1 MSIVDNDGGREG
13 TDRVIPVEDLT
24 PVVVNFEQAS
34 YAVPEGESVTV
45 KVTLDQDP
53 ERTVTIPL
61 TTTDQDG
68 ASPSDYSQL
77 PANVVFDS
85 GDTEK
90 TFSVTATQ
98 DTVDD
103 DGESV
108 RLEFGDLPDGV
119 TEGTTDETTISITD
133 DDVPSVNVSFG
144 SASYT
149 VTEGNTVTVKV
160 VLSADPERNVSVPL
174 TIANGTGATS
184 TDYSRVPT
192 SVDFASGETEKSF
205 IFTAEQDDIDEDSE
219 ELTLG
224 FDTLPD
230 RVSTGTTAQALVT
243 IIDSIHVSFDA
254 SYYQAYEGGSG
265 ALVTVQLDNAS
276 AVETVIPI
284 TATGTNG
291 ATSADWTGVPD
302 TLIFAPG
309 ESSKSFT
316 VMAYDDTVED
326 SGESVQLGF
335 GDLPPGVARGSTS
348 TATVELMNMEVPQV
362 NRHMCPSDAGERIVL
377 ESVGEI
383 TQAGESDFWRVK
395 LDLQRLY
402 IIEVLGKDSGRDV
415 MDRDTHP
422 GDLTLEDPI
431 IAAIWDDGRNVM
443 RRTGAGG
450 SDDGGTGR
458 NSLTI
463 TSGTT
468 PSGWHEIEV
477 QGKGGTG
484 TYQIKVRVNNV
495 CRNMN
500 GVEVYPYFG
509 GPDGY
514 VLDTAGDVT
523 TDKDLM
529 VTYSMNWRSLTG
541 YLGDNWS
548 WYRDS
553 EPDVDWVRVH
563 LKTNRHY
570 TIELWTHDH
579 YAAEYQATDLK
590 ILGIYDADGVQIPN
604 TSSADSGRKVTLT
617 YEPDADGVYYV
628 AVGSGELDRT
638 GGYSISVEGVNGT
651 SSRARAVNSPASG
664 GPGIEGTP
672 RTGQTLSASTTGI
685 QDKDGMSRA
694 VFSYQWIRHDLETAK
709 EAEIKGATG
718 RTYTVTANDEGKS
731 LKVTVSFTD
740 DRGNK
745 ESLTSMAVTISPAPR
760 LRAERANSPA
770 TGSPGIKG
778 PPVAG
783 QTLTATTTGIADKDG
798 ISSAVFDYQW
808 LADGAAIE
816 GATASTYSVVPG
828 DEGKVLSVRVSFT
841 DDAGNQESLTSEAT
855 AEVQARPNRP
865 ATGLPTI
872 SGTAQVGQAL
882 AADTSGITDADGLDS
897 ASYTYQWIAGG
908 TEIDGAAS
916 STYEPS
922 DSEVGQA
929 IQVRVTFKDDRGNDE
944 SLTSEA
950 TAEVQA
956 RPNSPATGLPTI
968 SGTARVGQT
977 LTADTSGIADDD
989 GLDSASYT
997 YQWIAGGTEIDGA
1010 TSSTYEPTDSDVGQ
1024 AIQVRVT
1031 FTDDGG
1037 HHESL
1042 TSEATAEVE
1051 ARPNR
1056 TATGL
1061 PTISGTA
1068 QVGQTLTADTSG
1080 IADADGLDSA
1090 SYTYQWI
1097 AGGTEID
1104 GATSSTYEPT
1114 DSDVG
1119 QAIQV
1124 RVTFT
1129 DDGGHHESLTS
1140 EATAEVEA
1148 RPNRTATGL
1157 PTISGTV
1164 QVGQTLTADTSGIA
1178 DADGLDSVSYAYQ
1191 WIAGGTDIDGAADS
1205 TYEPS
1210 DLEVGQ
1216 TIQVRVTFKDDRGN
1230 DESLTSQA
1238 TAAVEAVPE
1247 PLTASLQNEPTS
1259 HDGKKAFTFE
1269 LRFSEHIEGLSHVT
1283 LRDHAFKVTGG
1294 QVKKAQRM
1302 DRESE
1307 TRNINWRIRV
1317 KPDGDGDVTI
1327 VLPATTDCGAQGAI
1341 CTGDDRKLS
1350 RRLELT
1356 VSGPDG

>member
-1 MSIVDNDGGREG
+1 
-13 TDRVIPVEDLT
+13 
-24 PVVVNFEQAS
+24 
-34 YAVPEGESVTV
+34 
-45 KVTLDQDP
+45 
-53 ERTVTIPL
+53 
-61 TTTDQDG
+61 
-68 ASPSDYSQL
+68 
-77 PANVVFDS
+77 
-85 GDTEK
+85 
-90 TFSVTATQ
+90 
-98 DTVDD
+98 
-103 DGESV
+103 
-108 RLEFGDLPDGV
+108 
-119 TEGTTDETTISITD
+119 
-133 DDVPSVNVSFG
+133 
-144 SASYT
+144 
-149 VTEGNTVTVKV
+149 
-160 VLSADPERNVSVPL
+160 
-174 TIANGTGATS
+174 
-184 TDYSRVPT
+184 
-192 SVDFASGETEKSF
+192 
-205 IFTAEQDDIDEDSE
+205 
-219 ELTLG
+219 
-224 FDTLPD
+224 
-230 RVSTGTTAQALVT
+230 
-243 IIDSIHVSFDA
+243 
-254 SYYQAYEGGSG
+254 
-265 ALVTVQLDNAS
+265 
-276 AVETVIPI
+276 
-284 TATGTNG
+284 
-291 ATSADWTGVPD
+291 
-302 TLIFAPG
+302 
-309 ESSKSFT
+309 
-316 VMAYDDTVED
+316 
-326 SGESVQLGF
+326 
-335 GDLPPGVARGSTS
+335 
-348 TATVELMNMEVPQV
+348 
-362 NRHMCPSDAGERIVL
+362 
-377 ESVGEI
+377 
-383 TQAGESDFWRVK
+383 
-395 LDLQRLY
+395 
-402 IIEVLGKDSGRDV
+402 
-415 MDRDTHP
+415 
-422 GDLTLEDPI
+422 
-431 IAAIWDDGRNVM
+431 
-443 RRTGAGG
+443 
-450 SDDGGTGR
+450 
-458 NSLTI
+458 
-463 TSGTT
+463 
-468 PSGWHEIEV
+468 
-477 QGKGGTG
+477 
-484 TYQIKVRVNNV
+484 
-495 CRNMN
+495 MN

-548 WYRDS
+548 WYRES

-604 TSSADSGRKVTLT
+604 TSSADSGKKVTLT

-638 GGYSISVEGVNGT
+638 GGYSISVEGVNGP

-760 LRAERANSPA
+760 LRAERTNSPA

-956 RPNSPATGLPTI
+956 RPNRPATGLPTI
-968 SGTARVGQT
+968 SGTAR
-977 LTADTSGIADDD
+977 
-989 GLDSASYT
+989 
-997 YQWIAGGTEIDGA
+997 
-1010 TSSTYEPTDSDVGQ
+1010 
-1024 AIQVRVT
+1024 
-1031 FTDDGG
+1031 
-1037 HHESL
+1037 
-1042 TSEATAEVE
+1042 
-1051 ARPNR
+1051 
-1056 TATGL
+1056 
-1061 PTISGTA
+1061 
-1068 QVGQTLTADTSG
+1068 VGQTLTADTSG

-1148 RPNRTATGL
+1148 RPNRPATGLPTITGTAQVGQALAADTSGITDADGLDNVSYAYQWVAGGTDIDGATGSTYEPSDSEVGQTMQVRVTFTDDAGNQESLTSEATAEVQARPNRPATGL
-1157 PTISGTV
+1157 PTISGTA
-1164 QVGQTLTADTSGIA
+1164 QVGQALAADTSGIT
-1178 DADGLDSVSYAYQ
+1178 DADGLDNVSYAYQ
-1191 WIAGGTDIDGAADS
+1191 WVAGGTDIDGATGS

-1210 DLEVGQ
+1210 DSEVGQ
-1216 TIQVRVTFKDDRGN
+1216 TMQVRVTFTDDAGN
-1230 DESLTSQA
+1230 QESLTSEA
-1238 TAAVEAVPE
+1238 TAAVAAVAA
-1247 PLTASLQNEPTS
+1247 PLTARLENEPTS

-1269 LRFSEHIEGLSHVT
+1269 LRFSEHIEGLSYVT
-1283 LRDHAFKVTGG
+1283 LRDHAFTVTGG
-1294 QVKKAQRM
+1294 QVKKAQRL

-1307 TRNINWRIRV
+1307 TRNIHWRIRV
-1317 KPDGDGDVTI
+1317 KPDGNGNVTV

-1341 CTGDDRKLS
+1341 CTGDGRKLS